1 MTKPRILLLDIETAP
16 IEAYVWGLFDQN
28 IGLNQVKQHTSILSW
43 SAKWL
48 GESKIYYMDQS
59 NTKDLKNDKKILQG
73 MWDLL
78 DKADIVI
85 GHNVKRFDTKKLNSR
100 FVINGMQPPS
110 SYRQID
116 TLTIAKKHFA
126 FDSNKL
132 EHLALILGVKNKKLT
147 QRYFAGFE
155 LWKEVMKG
163 NKKAWAEMK
172 KYNIQDTIA
181 LEDVFNKLIPWDNT
195 INFSVFNP
203 EEKTICTCGSTQ
215 LRTKGYAYTNSGR
228 FHRFKCLECGKQYTS
243 KINKIEKETR
253 KAMLK

>member
-1 MTKPRILLLDIETAP
+1 MKPKILLLDIETSP
-16 IEAYVWGLFDQN
+16 IECYTWGLFDQN
-28 IGLNQVKQHTSILSW
+28 IGLNQVKAHTSILSW

-48 GESKIYYMDQS
+48 GSEKVYYMDQS
-59 NTKDLKNDKKILQG
+59 NSKNLKDDKKILQG

-78 DKADIVI
+78 DEADIVI

-100 FVINGMQPPS
+100 FVINGLKPPS

-132 EHLALILGVKNKKLT
+132 KHLAQILGVKNKKLT
-147 QRYFAGFE
+147 QRYFAGFD
-155 LWKEVMKG
+155 LWKEVMQG

-181 LEDVFNKLIPWDNT
+181 LEDVFNKLIPWDNG
-195 INFSVFNP
+195 INFNVFNP
-203 EEKTICTCGSTQ
+203 EATTVCICGSDH
-215 LRTKGYAYTNSGR
+215 LRKKGFEYSNSGKFQR
-228 FHRFKCLECGKQYTS
+228 FICLSCGKGFTS
-243 KINKIEKETR
+243 KVNEIKKEVR